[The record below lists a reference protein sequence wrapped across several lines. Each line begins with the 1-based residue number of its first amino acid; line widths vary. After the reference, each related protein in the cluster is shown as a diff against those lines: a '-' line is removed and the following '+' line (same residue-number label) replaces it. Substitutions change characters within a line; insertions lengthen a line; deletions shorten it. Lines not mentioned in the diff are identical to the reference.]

1 MITSEQMP
9 INPNQLQ
16 PNAINPNA
24 FSNMN
29 AIQGVY
35 GTQVPNTFNRNVSPM
50 DQSVGQMPSTMQT
63 GVVPQYQQ
71 QGQAVPTTF

>member
-1 MITSEQMP
+1 MITSEQAP

-35 GTQVPNTFNRNVSPM
+35 GAQVPNTFNRTVGM
-50 DQSVGQMPSTMQT
+50 ADQSMGQNINPMQT
-63 GVVPQYQQ
+63 GVVPQYPT
-71 QGQAVPTTF
+71 QAVPTTF